1 MDRSAGAGEDAP
13 SAPRRV
19 TIPAAPTEEAVIRRA
34 YEGLTRRL
42 IREGLTISTME
53 SCTSG
58 QIASLLTDTEGASA
72 VLKEAFITYSN
83 EAKIRRGVSAQ
94 VIETFGVYSAQ
105 TAAAMAAAAR
115 RNTGADIGL
124 GVTGS
129 FGNPDPNNPD
139 SVPGLVFFAIDF
151 RGNVGTF
158 RCELPLRPSRL
169 AWKLTV
175 AEAVADALAQ
185 ALAQA

>member
-1 MDRSAGAGEDAP
+1 MEKAP
-13 SAPRRV
+13 EPRTV
-19 TIPAAPTEEAVIRRA
+19 ILPAEPTEEAAIRRA

-42 IREGLTISTME
+42 IRDGLTISTME

-58 QIASLLTDTEGASA
+58 QIASLITDTEGASA
-72 VLKEAFITYSN
+72 VMKEAFVTYSN
-83 EAKIRRGVSAQ
+83 EAKIRRGVPEE
-94 VIETFGVYSAQ
+94 VISTFGVYSAE

-115 RNTGADIGL
+115 RETGADIGT

-139 SVPGLVFFAIDF
+139 SVPGLVFFAVDF
-151 RGNVGTF
+151 RGDVRTF
-158 RCELPLRPSRL
+158 RCELPPRPSRL

-175 AEAVADALAQ
+175 AEAVADALTQ
-185 ALAQA
+185 MLAET